1 MNTDQAA
8 IEHPARRPFGEPR
21 ERPAICVQRNLAIGW
36 SSLAVGAIS
45 GLILGL
51 WSFDGPLPAPEML
64 ADYGSLSRRLMR
76 LGHIAFF
83 GLGLIN
89 ILMARQIAAT
99 PRPVL
104 GRTAL
109 ACMNFGNLLLPPALM
124 AAALH
129 EPLKYFTSL
138 PAFAVSAALILVAT
152 TAVRDLFESGR

>member
-1 MNTDQAA
+1 M
-8 IEHPARRPFGEPR
+8 
-21 ERPAICVQRNLAIGW
+21 
-36 SSLAVGAIS
+36 GAIS

-51 WSFDGPLPAPEML
+51 WSFDGPFPAPEML
-64 ADYGSLSRRLMR
+64 ADYGSLSRRFMR

-89 ILMARQIAAT
+89 ILMAGRIAAT
-99 PRPVL
+99 RRPVL

-129 EPLKYFTSL
+129 EPLKYLTSL
-138 PAFAVSAALILVAT
+138 PAFAVSAALAIVAT
-152 TAVRDLFESGR
+152 AAVRDLGAVSR